1 MVAQMATAP
10 KTQRRTIMTKLHLA
24 IPAVLVGLSL
34 SPAMAQEVA
43 DADGNG
49 TYSLE
54 ELMVSY
60 PSLTAEVYATI
71 DANADGAVDA
81 DELKA
86 AQDAGTLTAG

>member
-1 MVAQMATAP
+1 
-10 KTQRRTIMTKLHLA
+10 MTKLHLA

-71 DANADGAVDA
+71 DTNADGAVDA
-81 DELKA
+81 TELKA
-86 AQDAGTLTAG
+86 AQDAGTLKAG

>member
-1 MVAQMATAP
+1 
-10 KTQRRTIMTKLHLA
+10 MTKLHLA
-24 IPAVLVGLSL
+24 VPAVLVGLSL
-34 SPAMAQEVA
+34 SPVMAQDVA

-60 PSLTAEVYATI
+60 PTLTAEVYATI
-71 DANADGAVDA
+71 DSNADGAVDA
-81 DELKA
+81 TELKA

>member
-1 MVAQMATAP
+1 
-10 KTQRRTIMTKLHLA
+10 MTKLHLA

-34 SPAMAQEVA
+34 SPVMAQEVA

-60 PSLTAEVYATI
+60 PRLTAEAYATI

-86 AQDAGTLTAG
+86 AQDAGTLTAS